1 MQAQK
6 EFVTA
11 NGRIF
16 ECTGIETKIGK
27 ITARMASGSADEMAS
42 FFSGVTE
49 FKTSTESE
57 GKVHGT
63 YSNLEFIKASIK
75 ADGSVEVEMRIL
87 SEQEIEMAALK
98 ESQEALK
105 ESQAEQ
111 DELLAGL
118 MYGG

>member
-49 FKTSTESE
+49 FKTSTE
-57 GKVHGT
+57 
-63 YSNLEFIKASIK
+63 
-75 ADGSVEVEMRIL
+75 
-87 SEQEIEMAALK
+87 
-98 ESQEALK
+98 
-105 ESQAEQ
+105 
-111 DELLAGL
+111 
-118 MYGG
+118 